1 MNQPLYN
8 HTDIAILGMGTAL
21 PVHEVAQSDIAELIA
36 SSLEDQQDLARFAK
50 RVFRSCGVE
59 TRYTVDPSY
68 LGTLE
73 DCRYIPS
80 GDHSQIPS
88 TQERMDTY
96 KREALPLGME
106 AAQRALKDAGM
117 SPEQITH
124 IITVSCTGQYLPGL
138 DVMLIRDLG
147 LSPRVNRLPLI
158 FQGCAAGL
166 KAIQMARDVVQG
178 TPDAQV
184 LVVCVELCTLHF
196 QPVKERGAL
205 FAASFFGDGASACIV
220 GAPASEQ
227 QHYLDLGTGY
237 SVLLP
242 DSTEDMTW
250 EVGNQGYDLY
260 LSPRIPKLLG
270 AHLENELYQ
279 LLGSDSLPELWAIH
293 PGGRGIVDSVQEVMN
308 LRAEQ
313 TMYSREI
320 LRTVGNLSSN
330 TILFVLHAMR
340 EDMKARNQSVTE
352 GVAMA
357 FGPGLIAELMK
368 FTYVP
373 SYTPALKEKDHVL
386 L

>member
-59 TRYTVDPSY
+59 TRYTVEPSY

-117 SPEQITH
+117 STEKITH

-227 QHYLDLGTGY
+227 RHYLALGTGY

-270 AHLENELYQ
+270 THLENELYQ

-340 EDMKARNQSVTE
+340 EDMKARNESVTE